1 MRISVTIALILG
13 FLSSPFFGCGD
24 DDFGGALPEM
34 FVEDSVTFP
43 TTQLGSFSER
53 TLTIENRGG
62 GDLVIAD
69 LIFTNETNTA
79 EFSRAEVALPLT
91 IASADVYNLTLRYAP
106 IDLGDDQGGLRIVN
120 NSRNGEV
127 VVRLRTAGATSQLVA
142 NPAASNS

>member
-1 MRISVTIALILG
+1 
-13 FLSSPFFGCGD
+13 
-24 DDFGGALPEM
+24 M

-142 NPAASNS
+142 NPALPSNS